1 LSLMLPMQIA
11 AKLGDK
17 KMVQYILR
25 TQSKQQW
32 VWGPVSE
39 YNLDLKG
46 IDSVGDTGNDVME
59 ICAGLDAL
67 EETQGML
74 LDDFM
79 AGLLNDL
86 FVQKFYGRSPQ
97 LIHYLMRVID
107 LVCIVC
113 EYLLALWLRENPG
126 QVLDPPDGHFL
137 NLLPYVILL
146 SIVPLLFE
154 DVRVSLDW
162 WSIARSGPQDAE
174 SKQLMQRGGMR
185 GRAVLWSRDLHML
198 LRWMW
203 SHNMWV
209 KFAGWA
215 MAASSAIHL
224 LDIRSW
230 PQDDSRWDASFIT
243 ARDRTD
249 ALLIPLSLASFL
261 QIQAF
266 FSALLFQFESLGVF
280 YRMVFMMLFS
290 DVANWVVLFVI
301 FLMNYGM
308 VLYITYPRF
317 QPDFSNNLTS
327 VPAQMLTN
335 DYSEPAPDFLS
346 IMSATQSLVELAFI
360 GEPLD
365 FDLEQ
370 GLTQDDGTARGTQKL
385 ALFCLFY
392 AFYLFYI
399 IMSLVLL
406 LNLLIAMMGDTYS
419 GARENATRQFRVNF
433 ARRVLRLELQLLVFN
448 RCGLVTLHCG
458 KRVVEGDQE
467 TWVFTYRNYEANAEG
482 GGRRGSKPSMF
493 DHEVEKFA
501 EDDERDDDGPGA
513 VDDQVMAE
521 QLAAMKTAP
530 GCLQRQST
538 NGTLKPFV
546 PDGAG
551 EMSASRRDSQI
562 RKIGKVAVVVTSLSN
577 GHLANGIDEVDH
589 ADEDGTTVEVLDVE

>member
-1 LSLMLPMQIA
+1 
-11 AKLGDK
+11 
-17 KMVQYILR
+17 
-25 TQSKQQW
+25 
-32 VWGPVSE
+32 
-39 YNLDLKG
+39 
-46 IDSVGDTGNDVME
+46 
-59 ICAGLDAL
+59 
-67 EETQGML
+67 
-74 LDDFM
+74 
-79 AGLLNDL
+79 
-86 FVQKFYGRSPQ
+86 
-97 LIHYLMRVID
+97 
-107 LVCIVC
+107 
-113 EYLLALWLRENPG
+113 
-126 QVLDPPDGHFL
+126 
-137 NLLPYVILL
+137 
-146 SIVPLLFE
+146 
-154 DVRVSLDW
+154 
-162 WSIARSGPQDAE
+162 
-174 SKQLMQRGGMR
+174 
-185 GRAVLWSRDLHML
+185 
-198 LRWMW
+198 
-203 SHNMWV
+203 
-209 KFAGWA
+209 
-215 MAASSAIHL
+215 
-224 LDIRSW
+224 
-230 PQDDSRWDASFIT
+230 
-243 ARDRTD
+243 
-249 ALLIPLSLASFL
+249 
-261 QIQAF
+261 
-266 FSALLFQFESLGVF
+266 
-280 YRMVFMMLFS
+280 
-290 DVANWVVLFVI
+290 
-301 FLMNYGM
+301 
-308 VLYITYPRF
+308 
-317 QPDFSNNLTS
+317 
-327 VPAQMLTN
+327 
-335 DYSEPAPDFLS
+335 
-346 IMSATQSLVELAFI
+346 MSATQSLVELAFI